1 MEPSHLKDALD
12 AERSDAATF
21 QPLPF
26 HHVEIAQCLFTS
38 GIDDALSQE
47 VFKDNLTIV
56 KELIGSIQ
64 KARMTKILEG
74 LNQLNG
80 AVTVKLNNL
89 GSMEI
94 NSVRA
99 FFGGALDLF
108 YKVGMMDRDTTP
120 VDLGG
125 GGGNGSEV
133 GMEKGGG
140 GGGVQPA
147 RQLRRGT

>member
-1 MEPSHLKDALD
+1 
-12 AERSDAATF
+12 
-21 QPLPF
+21 
-26 HHVEIAQCLFTS
+26 
-38 GIDDALSQE
+38 
-47 VFKDNLTIV
+47 
-56 KELIGSIQ
+56 
-64 KARMTKILEG
+64 MTKILEG